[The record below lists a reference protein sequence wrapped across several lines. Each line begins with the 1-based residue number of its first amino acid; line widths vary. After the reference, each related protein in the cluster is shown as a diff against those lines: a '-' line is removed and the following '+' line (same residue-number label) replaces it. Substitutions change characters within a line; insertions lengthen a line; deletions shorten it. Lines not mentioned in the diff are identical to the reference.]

1 MKEYITIEDKQ
12 YRVTHSMA
20 ALAMYA
26 ELTGRKTIDEMSHVE
41 KMSPKDLIAMMYCSM
56 YMGEKLEKREL
67 AINSPQELGMMI
79 GVGTMQEYVR
89 IFAKQM
95 SAEIPAKAKDH
106 RLSEDVKK
114 KRQRWPRLKA
124 WLSGGSQ

>member
-20 ALAMYA
+20 AISMFA
-26 ELTGRKTIDEMSHVE
+26 ELTGRKTIDKIADMAEMS
-41 KMSPKDLIAMMYCSM
+41 PNDLLTMMFCSI

-67 AINSPQELGMMI
+67 DFESPQDLGMVV
-79 GVGTMQEYVR
+79 GVGLMQDYVQ
-89 IFAKQM
+89 IFARQM
-95 SAEIPAKAKDH
+95 KADIPVKPGKKD
-106 RLSEDVKK
+106 DVKK

-124 WLSGGSQ
+124 WLSGDSQ

>member
-1 MKEYITIEDKQ
+1 MKEYITVEDKQ

-20 ALAMYA
+20 AISMFA
-26 ELTGRKTIDEMSHVE
+26 ELTGRKTIDKIADMAEMS
-41 KMSPKDLIAMMYCSM
+41 PNDLLTMMFCSI

-67 AINSPQELGMMI
+67 DFESPQDLGMVV
-79 GVGTMQEYVR
+79 GVGLMQDYVQ
-89 IFAKQM
+89 IFARQM
-95 SAEIPAKAKDH
+95 KADIPVKPGKKD
-106 RLSEDVKK
+106 DVKK